1 MRVQIRQQGDL
12 WRVTEA
18 NGELTSR
25 WLPLGPL
32 IGALDRGGFTDLQD
46 AKGFALGIDLV
57 RAEAG
62 CLGELTARDID
73 AERAELDADQ
83 RGRWREPLPD
93 LPMFEAA

>member
-1 MRVQIRQQGDL
+1 M
-12 WRVTEA
+12 
-18 NGELTSR
+18 
-25 WLPLGPL
+25 
-32 IGALDRGGFTDLQD
+32 
-46 AKGFALGIDLV
+46 V